1 MMPGSKGLNP
11 HELAHRWVKDLG
23 TRPDHDM
30 RILGRIVGVRSTEQS
45 VGIIVGGFCPQ
56 HHIIRGGNLMTGSDR
71 RSAIV
76 EHIRNSEIPVS
87 GKTLAAVFDV
97 SRQVIVQDIAL
108 IRAAGYDIISTNRG
122 YIINE
127 PHLARRVFKVRH
139 TDEQLEEELN
149 AIVDLGGKVCDVIVN
164 HRVYGRLEAE
174 LNITSRRKVAEFIAD
189 IKNGKSSPL
198 KNITS
203 DYHYHTVEADSEET
217 LDLIGNMLREKG
229 FLIES

>member
-1 MMPGSKGLNP
+1 MSIKVGCIS
-11 HELAHRWVKDLG
+11 
-23 TRPDHDM
+23 HDM

-76 EHIRNSEIPVS
+76 ERIRNSDVPVS
-87 GKTLAAVFDV
+87 GKTLAAAFDV

-108 IRAAGYDIISTNRG
+108 ISAAGYDIISTNRG